1 MFPRILQVFT
11 FFAIAV
17 SLFAQQSSLFIPI
30 DVQNAYENGTRS
42 YNGEPGE
49 SYWVNHSDYEIDV
62 ELIPDSNLIVG
73 SAKITYY
80 NESPDTLKRLTL
92 RLYQDVLKEGASRDF
107 SIGKKGITDGVIIK
121 SLIVNDSII
130 DINSRSVYK
139 TTTNMIVRLD
149 EPLDPDGELEIEIDW
164 MFTLSKIP
172 LRMGNYGG
180 DFFIAYWYP
189 QVAVY
194 DDVFGWDSIEYLGI
208 VEFYNDFSNYDFNIT
223 VPGDYVVWAT
233 GELQNSDDVF
243 HDKILAKIRKAK
255 SSYDVVNVI
264 IPEDYKKNEVTIPN
278 EKNVWSFEAENVPDV
293 SFCVSNNYN
302 WDAASVQV
310 DEELNR
316 RVLTSAVYPDS
327 IEQFKDAALYARE
340 TIEYMSMEMPGY
352 PYPWPHTTSFCNKRS
367 GGGMETPMMA
377 NDGAPLN
384 KGRLVGLI
392 FHEISHSYL
401 PFYMGVNERR
411 FAWMDEGWA
420 AFFPKEIVDKY
431 DDEYDYQARR
441 VAAYAGAAGRYL
453 DIPMMIPSFMMR
465 HGTARNSFYNRPAI
479 AYEELHQ
486 MLGGDLFKKAM
497 QKYMSLWNEKHP
509 IPYDFFFTF
518 NEIVGEDLSWFWKPW
533 FFEFGYPDLGIKS
546 VSVDDNNIKVIVEK
560 VGNIPTRVKLTFVFE
575 DNTKEE
581 IYKSADVW
589 KNGNLTITITN
600 SFDKKTKLVKI
611 GDDLIPDV
619 NQENDTK
626 KL

>member
-1 MFPRILQVFT
+1 MFTRILQVFVL
-11 FFAIAV
+11 FIIAV

-30 DVQNAYENGTRS
+30 DVQKAYENGTRS
-42 YNGEPGE
+42 FNGEPGE
-49 SYWVNHSDYEIDV
+49 NYWINHSDYEINV
-62 ELIPDSNLIVG
+62 ELIPDSSLIVG

-80 NESPDTLKRLTL
+80 NESPDTLNRITL
-92 RLYQDVLKEGASRDF
+92 RLYQDVLKVGTSRDF
-107 SIGKKGITDGVIIK
+107 PIGKNGITDGVIIK

-139 TTTNMIVRLD
+139 TTTNMIVKLD
-149 EPLDPDGELEIEIDW
+149 EPLDPDDELEIEIEW
-164 MFTLSKIP
+164 TFTLSKVP
-172 LRMGNYGG
+172 MRMGNYGG

-194 DDVFGWDSIEYLGI
+194 DDVFGWDSLEYLGI

-233 GELQNSDDVF
+233 GELQNGNDVF
-243 HDKILAKIRKAK
+243 NDKVLAKIRRAK
-255 SSYDVVNVI
+255 SSYDVVNI
-264 IPEDYKKNEVTIPN
+264 ITPEDYKRNEVTIPN
-278 EKNVWSFEAENVPDV
+278 EKNVWHFEAENVPDV
-293 SFCVSNNYN
+293 SFCLSNNYN
-302 WDAASVQV
+302 WDAASVAV
-310 DEELNR
+310 DEESSR

-340 TIEYMSMEMPGY
+340 TIEYMSKEMPGY
-352 PYPWPHTTSFCNKRS
+352 PFPWPHVTSFCNKRR
-367 GGGMETPMMA
+367 GGGMETPMME
-377 NDGAPLN
+377 NDGAPSN
-384 KGRLVGLI
+384 KGSLVGLI
-392 FHEISHSYL
+392 FHEISHSYF
-401 PFYMGVNERR
+401 PFYMGINERR
-411 FAWMDEGWA
+411 FAWMEEGWA
-420 AFFPKEIVDKY
+420 SFFPRQIVDKY
-431 DDEYDYQARR
+431 DPEYDYQARR
-441 VAAYAGAAGRYL
+441 VAAYVGTAGRYL
-453 DIPMMIPSFMMR
+453 DIPMMIPNFMMR
-465 HGTARNSFYNRPAI
+465 QGTVRNSFYNRPAI

-486 MLGGDLFKKAM
+486 MLGSDLFKKAM
-497 QKYMSLWNEKHP
+497 QKYMSLWNGKHP

-546 VSVDDNNIKVIVEK
+546 VSIDGNNINVIVEK
-560 VGNIPTRVKLTFVFE
+560 VGNIPTRVKLTFVFD
-575 DNTKEE
+575 DNTEEE

-589 KNGNLTITITN
+589 KNGNLTTN
-600 SFDKKTKLVKI
+600 VSISSDKKMKFVKI